1 MEEQLFK
8 YIHTLFILTPLV
20 FGEMYRRPKEGVSLT
35 PALKGPFEEL
45 LWKYNENKVAEYRAG
60 DGINVFGQF
69 KGRATLNTKT
79 GQLMVRDLRKA
90 DSGRYTAEVL
100 MSGTMQDSSFDVK
113 VIDAVTRPT
122 VQCEQRDS
130 VGILRCHSEG
140 EMGQYRW
147 EGPNDLLRN
156 WTDQPIELQVSSS
169 DSAYTCVVKNP
180 VSEESSETFP
190 AEHCFKGLFAHHG
203 AVAAVVILVSVVL
216 SVSGFLIGAHC
227 MRRNSRRNGLRCDHV
242 GKKDEET
249 GLLQHYEV
257 TEKNRELCSQNP
269 SEDDGKTVGHIDSPA
284 ETQEKEGEKVAE
296 VEEKVENRVSEMNT
310 DSSNRKETH
319 LGGQTVGR
327 SDSPAETNEK
337 EGEKEMDKKQNR
349 VSDLKSDETTKT
361 LQADTTIAEG
371 SEMNS
376 ENNGNETMEQNIPE
390 VTDVDTME
398 GKGSAGE
405 SSTNQKTA
413 ETENLDQNDTQTGT
427 DVTQSAGDTDGETQ
441 SEHRDTVSVPGG
453 EDAVEENRGKTGE
466 RPSDEDLFGEPV
478 SERKKRFEPPAC
490 SPNNVKHER
499 RSIQRKDKT
508 SETEAKV
515 DEQKDK
521 DTDQEPRAA
530 ERSTKLRS
538 QNTSEDDKKTE
549 GHIDSAAE
557 IMKKEGEKVTD
568 EKQESRVPGECSTNQ
583 QTAETGNLDQNDT
596 QTGTDVTRSAGHTSG
611 GTQSEHG
618 DTGGSA
624 NPAGHPDTNSDTE
637 QPVRVTPDAPQTVRG
652 DGRKEEK
659 QQQEEKEDKK
669 DPDSKVEKK

>member
-296 VEEKVENRVSEMNT
+296 VEEKVENRVSDTNT
-310 DSSNRKETH
+310 CLMAQNTPMDESKGLEDSEAAAAAASEEKEGKKGKNKKSRGIFAIRKPKKRNESAPVINTSSCD
-319 LGGQTVGR
+319 QTASEDDKKTEGHM
-327 SDSPAETNEK
+327 DSPAEVIKK
-337 EGEKEMDKKQNR
+337 EGGKVADEKQENR
-349 VSDLKSDETTKT
+349 VPDSTQMS
-361 LQADTTIAEG
+361 ADTSFVEDRPANKSNEG
-371 SEMNS
+371 KGMK
-376 ENNGNETMEQNIPE
+376 QNIPE
-390 VTDVDTME
+390 ERDTNTCLMAQNTPMDESKGLEDSEAAAAAASEEKE
-398 GKGSAGE
+398 GKKGKNKKS
-405 SSTNQKTA
+405 
-413 ETENLDQNDTQTGT
+413 
-427 DVTQSAGDTDGETQ
+427 
-441 SEHRDTVSVPGG
+441 
-453 EDAVEENRGKTGE
+453 RGIFAIRK
-466 RPSDEDLFGEPV
+466 P
-478 SERKKRFEPPAC
+478 KKRNESAPVINMSSC
-490 SPNNVKHER
+490 G
-499 RSIQRKDKT
+499 
-508 SETEAKV
+508 
-515 DEQKDK
+515 
-521 DTDQEPRAA
+521 
-530 ERSTKLRS
+530 

-549 GHIDSAAE
+549 GHMDSPAE
-557 IMKKEGEKVTD
+557 VIKKEGGKVAD
-568 EKQESRVPGECSTNQ
+568 EKQESKVSGRVMMSLFRNKH
-583 QTAETGNLDQNDT
+583 
-596 QTGTDVTRSAGHTSG
+596 RSAV
-611 GTQSEHG
+611 
-618 DTGGSA
+618 
-624 NPAGHPDTNSDTE
+624 P
-637 QPVRVTPDAPQTVRG
+637 
-652 DGRKEEK
+652 
-659 QQQEEKEDKK
+659 
-669 DPDSKVEKK
+669 

>member
-296 VEEKVENRVSEMNT
+296 VEEKVENRVSDTNT
-310 DSSNRKETH
+310 CLMAQNTPMDESKGLEDSEAAAAAASE
-319 LGGQTVGR
+319 
-327 SDSPAETNEK
+327 EK
-337 EGEKEMDKKQNR
+337 EGKKGKNK
-349 VSDLKSDETTKT
+349 KS
-361 LQADTTIAEG
+361 
-371 SEMNS
+371 
-376 ENNGNETMEQNIPE
+376 
-390 VTDVDTME
+390 
-398 GKGSAGE
+398 
-405 SSTNQKTA
+405 
-413 ETENLDQNDTQTGT
+413 
-427 DVTQSAGDTDGETQ
+427 
-441 SEHRDTVSVPGG
+441 
-453 EDAVEENRGKTGE
+453 RGIFAIRK
-466 RPSDEDLFGEPV
+466 P
-478 SERKKRFEPPAC
+478 KKRNESAPVR
-490 SPNNVKHER
+490 N
-499 RSIQRKDKT
+499 T
-508 SETEAKV
+508 S
-515 DEQKDK
+515 
-521 DTDQEPRAA
+521 
-530 ERSTKLRS
+530 SCG

-549 GHIDSAAE
+549 GHMDSPAE
-557 IMKKEGEKVTD
+557 IIKKEGGKAADEKQENRVPDSTQMSADTSFVEDRPANKSNEGKGMKQNIPEERDTNTCLMAQNTPMDESKGLEDSETAAAAAASEEKEGKKGKNKKSRGIFPIRKPKKRNESAPVRNTSSCGQNTSEDDKKTEGHMDSPAEVIKKEGGKVAD
-568 EKQESRVPGECSTNQ
+568 EKQESKVSETSTDRLSHNNSMGENKRPEDNEST
-583 QTAETGNLDQNDT
+583 TAPN
-596 QTGTDVTRSAGHTSG
+596 
-611 GTQSEHG
+611 
-618 DTGGSA
+618 
-624 NPAGHPDTNSDTE
+624 
-637 QPVRVTPDAPQTVRG
+637 
-652 DGRKEEK
+652 
-659 QQQEEKEDKK
+659 EKEGKK
-669 DPDSKVEKK
+669 MKKNKKKEKKSKK

>member
-1 MEEQLFK
+1 MEGKLSINFHILLILADLTTGLIYKAQNDEVTLKPTVTGLFTE
-8 YIHTLFILTPLV
+8 I
-20 FGEMYRRPKEGVSLT
+20 
-35 PALKGPFEEL
+35 
-45 LWKYNENKVAEYRAG
+45 LWKHNG
-60 DGINVFGQF
+60 DKAVEFITPYPIREFDKF
-69 KGRATLNTKT
+69 LGRTTLNTQTGELIIRNLEKT
-79 GQLMVRDLRKA
+79 
-90 DSGRYTAEVL
+90 DSGQYKAEALVARRL
-100 MSGTMQDSSFDVK
+100 QYSEFDVK
-113 VIDAVTRPT
+113 VIDAVTPPR
-122 VQCEQRDS
+122 VKCEQNNRT
-130 VGILRCHSEG
+130 GILRCQSEG
-140 EMGQYRW
+140 DEAQYRW
-147 EGPNDLLRN
+147 EGPNDLFTT
-156 WTDQPIELQVSSS
+156 WTDQPIELHVNTS
-169 DSAYTCVVKNP
+169 DSTYTCVVKNP
-180 VSEESSETFP
+180 VSEERSEAFP
-190 AEHCFKGLFAHHG
+190 AKNCFKGHSTLTWAL
-203 AVAAVVILVSVVL
+203 VTSAVVVVL
-216 SVSGFLIGAHC
+216 IAALSAFLIWVYCVHC
-227 MRRNSRRNGLRCDHV
+227 RGSSEAPDGGRGLQSNE
-242 GKKDEET
+242 GEKGE
-249 GLLQHYEV
+249 GQPLLQRNKVLVPGGEDAVEENRGKTGERPSDEDVFGKPVSERKKRFEPPACSPNNVKHERRSIQRKDKTSE
-257 TEKNRELCSQNP
+257 TEAKVDEQKDKDTDQEPRAAEINTGSWSKNTL
-269 SEDDGKTVGHIDSPA
+269 EDDSKTVGHLNSPA
-284 ETQEKEGEKVAE
+284 ETLEEDGVKVTEKKSKQKDNSKNLEQNEQKRRDNEKESEE
-296 VEEKVENRVSEMNT
+296 VMDLKTEQENRVSEMNT

-499 RSIQRKDKT
+499 RSIQWKDKT

-530 ERSTKLRS
+530 GT
-538 QNTSEDDKKTE
+538 
-549 GHIDSAAE
+549 
-557 IMKKEGEKVTD
+557 VTF
-568 EKQESRVPGECSTNQ
+568 
-583 QTAETGNLDQNDT
+583 L
-596 QTGTDVTRSAGHTSG
+596 
-611 GTQSEHG
+611 
-618 DTGGSA
+618 
-624 NPAGHPDTNSDTE
+624 
-637 QPVRVTPDAPQTVRG
+637 PVR
-652 DGRKEEK
+652 
-659 QQQEEKEDKK
+659 
-669 DPDSKVEKK
+669 

>member
-405 SSTNQKTA
+405 
-413 ETENLDQNDTQTGT
+413 
-427 DVTQSAGDTDGETQ
+427 
-441 SEHRDTVSVPGG
+441 
-453 EDAVEENRGKTGE
+453 
-466 RPSDEDLFGEPV
+466 
-478 SERKKRFEPPAC
+478 
-490 SPNNVKHER
+490 
-499 RSIQRKDKT
+499 
-508 SETEAKV
+508 
-515 DEQKDK
+515 
-521 DTDQEPRAA
+521 
-530 ERSTKLRS
+530 
-538 QNTSEDDKKTE
+538 
-549 GHIDSAAE
+549 
-557 IMKKEGEKVTD
+557 
-568 EKQESRVPGECSTNQ
+568 CSTNQ

>member
-296 VEEKVENRVSEMNT
+296 VEEKVENRVSDTNT
-310 DSSNRKETH
+310 CLMAQNTPMDESKGLEDSEAAAAAASE
-319 LGGQTVGR
+319 
-327 SDSPAETNEK
+327 EK
-337 EGEKEMDKKQNR
+337 EGKKGKNK
-349 VSDLKSDETTKT
+349 KS
-361 LQADTTIAEG
+361 
-371 SEMNS
+371 
-376 ENNGNETMEQNIPE
+376 
-390 VTDVDTME
+390 
-398 GKGSAGE
+398 
-405 SSTNQKTA
+405 
-413 ETENLDQNDTQTGT
+413 
-427 DVTQSAGDTDGETQ
+427 
-441 SEHRDTVSVPGG
+441 
-453 EDAVEENRGKTGE
+453 RGIFAIRK
-466 RPSDEDLFGEPV
+466 P
-478 SERKKRFEPPAC
+478 KKRNESAPVR
-490 SPNNVKHER
+490 N
-499 RSIQRKDKT
+499 T
-508 SETEAKV
+508 S
-515 DEQKDK
+515 
-521 DTDQEPRAA
+521 
-530 ERSTKLRS
+530 SCG

-549 GHIDSAAE
+549 GHMDSPAE
-557 IMKKEGEKVTD
+557 VIKKEGGKVAD
-568 EKQESRVPGECSTNQ
+568 EKQESKVSETSTDRLSHNNSMGENKRPEDNEST
-583 QTAETGNLDQNDT
+583 TAPN
-596 QTGTDVTRSAGHTSG
+596 
-611 GTQSEHG
+611 
-618 DTGGSA
+618 
-624 NPAGHPDTNSDTE
+624 
-637 QPVRVTPDAPQTVRG
+637 
-652 DGRKEEK
+652 
-659 QQQEEKEDKK
+659 EKEGKK
-669 DPDSKVEKK
+669 MKKNKKKEKKSKK